1 MALVGGSSTSN
12 YYTHGNSPA
21 LPNADWCIGA
31 LVRVISNTGTG
42 DSQPYG
48 FEDVGPNPAAGM
60 YLRGSA
66 SGTNPN
72 KWRGY
77 CDDDS
82 TIDINQTASAVS
94 PIDGSIYWIV
104 WQRDKTANRF
114 QLYHVSVEPYGD
126 PNVVRLVNFSNS
138 TFTTATPSAVP
149 WTAMARNA
157 SVGGVGTTWKQSNL
171 LFETFV
177 GYFKFDSGLLA
188 DLALRGV
195 EQTLFKRGYPL
206 KAWHQYHAADATVV
220 DRSGNGNHATLSGT
234 FVCDTSWDSKVY
246 SYKPFPVYFIFSG
259 GAAPQTVSVSA
270 ATIASAGRTV
280 TVVPGGVT
288 IPAAAGILAS
298 AGQAVTVRSQVAIPA
313 SAGVITSAGQAVTV
327 VPGGVTIPAA
337 AGILA
342 SAGQA
347 VTVRSQVAI
356 PASAGVITSAG
367 QAVTVVPG
375 GATVAASAGVI
386 ASAGRTVTVV
396 PGGVTV
402 PVSTGVIA
410 SAGQSAT
417 VVPGAV
423 SIPVTAGVLASAG
436 QAVTVSV
443 GVHIPISA
451 GVIASA
457 GRTATVIPGAVAIPI
472 SAGVL
477 ASAGRTVTVVPGGIS
492 VPVSAGVIASVG
504 QTVNVS
510 IGTRVTVQVAAISA
524 AGRPV
529 TVIPGATA
537 VSIRVGAI
545 QIAGQHVTV
554 SLHMFAPGLLTTL
567 ALLPP
572 ATTSARLLIPART
585 LLAVLAA
592 ADVPA
597 ALVVPARTTDDLITF
612 DTDLELTP

>member
-94 PIDGSIYWIV
+94 PIDGPIYWIV

-149 WTAMARNA
+149 WTVMARNA
-157 SVGGVGTTWKQSNL
+157 AVGGVGTTWKQSNL

-327 VPGGVTIPAA
+327 VPGG
-337 AGILA
+337 
-342 SAGQA
+342 
-347 VTVRSQVAI
+347 
-356 PASAGVITSAG
+356 
-367 QAVTVVPG
+367 
-375 GATVAASAGVI
+375 ATVAASAGVI

-410 SAGQSAT
+410 SAGQTAT